1 MRWPSKSSDQLRC
14 ERCST
19 TQVLVDGVLD
29 LLPDAAR
36 PVSFIARLMERAS
49 IARIYETHLWRR
61 SIWVRAL
68 TGLSFE
74 REYALIFE
82 AAAIGGGSVVLDL
95 GCGPGPYLRRFALAL
110 PHGLAVGL
118 DRSRP
123 MLREAR
129 RRAQREGLTNLLLV
143 RADAGDLP
151 FAPRQFDLVN
161 CCGAFHLFPAV
172 DEVLREVRRV
182 LRPAGRLTVAA
193 FRRRPTYLSARVAE
207 RRRRVTGVDAFLPS
221 EFAARLAR
229 AGFGETRCLY
239 ERRAWFLMV
248 AAGSWQGLPSAD
260 SGQALSRRTGS
271 RTP

>member
-1 MRWPSKSSDQLRC
+1 MRWPASSSDQFRC

-36 PVSFIARLMERAS
+36 PASFMQSVMERAS

-61 SIWVRAL
+61 SIWVRAA

-74 REYALIFE
+74 QEYALIFE
-82 AAAIGGGSVVLDL
+82 AAAIAGGRVVLDL
-95 GCGPGPYLRRFALAL
+95 ACGSGPYLRRFALAL
-110 PHGLAVGL
+110 PRGLAVGL

-143 RADAGDLP
+143 HADAGDLP
-151 FAPRQFDLVN
+151 FAPNQFDLVN

-172 DEVLREVRRV
+172 DQVLREVRRV
-182 LRPAGRLTVAA
+182 LRPGGRLTVAA
-193 FRRRPTYLSARVAE
+193 FRRRPTYLSARIAE
-207 RRRRVTGVDAFLPS
+207 RRRRVAGVDAFLPS
-221 EFAARLAR
+221 EFAARLER
-229 AGFGETRCLY
+229 AGFGETHCLHA
-239 ERRAWFLMV
+239 RRAWFLMV
-248 AAGSWQGLPSAD
+248 ASKTSAGSGLRS
-260 SGQALSRRTGS
+260 
-271 RTP
+271 